1 MHPSELSID
10 SYNYDLPDSRVPKFP
25 LEIRDQSKL
34 LVFESGKI
42 TDAHFYD
49 LPSQLKSGDMLI
61 LNNTRVIPAR
71 VLLYKPTG
79 GAIEVFC
86 LDPIEMSHQDAMSAS
101 SGVRWKCLVGGAK
114 KWKEGQLIGVEL
126 NKNDRVV
133 YCNAACIGRIND
145 AFIIEFTWD
154 DERMVFSEFL
164 DAVGKIPLPP
174 YFNREAE
181 QSDLER
187 YQTVFSRYQ
196 GSVAAPT
203 ASLHFTPKVFD
214 DLQQKAVVMEEI
226 TLHVGAGTFKPVSSN
241 TLQGHEMHSE
251 WFSVSRSTIL
261 KLRNRE
267 YNRLIVAG
275 TTCLRTIESLVGI
288 GAQLCR
294 NPNQSGMF
302 LLSQWEM
309 YDNRVD
315 APTTEQ
321 ALDALLN
328 WMDRNGKE
336 YLHANSSLLIAPT
349 FEFSLADALITNF
362 HQPKSTLLVL
372 VSALIGNDWQKV
384 YAHAAEH
391 DYRFLSYGDGSLLWR
406 K

>member
-1 MHPSELSID
+1 
-10 SYNYDLPDSRVPKFP
+10 
-25 LEIRDQSKL
+25 
-34 LVFESGKI
+34 
-42 TDAHFYD
+42 
-49 LPSQLKSGDMLI
+49 
-61 LNNTRVIPAR
+61 
-71 VLLYKPTG
+71 
-79 GAIEVFC
+79 
-86 LDPIEMSHQDAMSAS
+86 
-101 SGVRWKCLVGGAK
+101 
-114 KWKEGQLIGVEL
+114 
-126 NKNDRVV
+126 
-133 YCNAACIGRIND
+133 
-145 AFIIEFTWD
+145 
-154 DERMVFSEFL
+154 MVFSEFL

-226 TLHVGAGTFKPVSSN
+226 TLHVGAGTFKPVSSS

-275 TTCLRTIESLVGI
+275 TTSLRTIESLVGI

-294 NPNQSGMF
+294 NPKQSGMF
-302 LLSQWEM
+302 ILSQWEM
-309 YDNRVD
+309 YDNRVG

-321 ALDALLN
+321 ALDALLD
-328 WMDRNGKE
+328 WMNRNGKE